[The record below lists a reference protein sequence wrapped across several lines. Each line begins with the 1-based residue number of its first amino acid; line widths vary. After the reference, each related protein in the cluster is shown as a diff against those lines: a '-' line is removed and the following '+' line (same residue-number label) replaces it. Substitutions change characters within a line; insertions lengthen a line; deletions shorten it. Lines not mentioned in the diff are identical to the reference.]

1 MASATDATPV
11 REKVAVLGLGRLGL
25 CFAVVLEQAGYD
37 VVGWAKLPVTPPR
50 ICMRCRGGGGMRRVA
65 E

>member
-37 VVGWAKLPVTPPR
+37 VGGHGR
-50 ICMRCRGGGGMRRVA
+50 ESEHCGGGIVDPHWVHLS
-65 E
+65 